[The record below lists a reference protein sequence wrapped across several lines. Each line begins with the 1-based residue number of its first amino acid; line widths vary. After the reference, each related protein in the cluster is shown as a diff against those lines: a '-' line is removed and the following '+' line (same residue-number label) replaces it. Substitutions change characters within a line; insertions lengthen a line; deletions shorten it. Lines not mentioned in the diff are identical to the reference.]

1 MKAIMRC
8 KKLSSMGSVAS
19 SLQHCYRE
27 RETPNAVPERTPQ
40 NQHGKAKT
48 TDEAMGRLRELLPA
62 KRRKDAVLAVEYVMT
77 ASPEWWEK
85 ASKAQQLEFFNQSSK
100 WLASKYGAQN
110 VFVATIH
117 RDETSPHLSAF
128 VVPLTKDGRLSA
140 KEFIGNRAQMTADQT
155 SFAKAVQ
162 HLGLERGVEGSK
174 ARHTSISEYYQR
186 VGSHVPKT
194 PDIDVPEPSLGDRLK
209 PAEYGQKVAESVLAQ
224 IGPEWNAIKA
234 KAQELESV
242 KKRVPELES
251 VARKAQKQAKAAQE
265 RAAHLVDLAE
275 LFSPAE
281 IAAARSRKAERDKA
295 EAERKQL
302 AARAAQKQ
310 KRIEALP
317 GLRAKTV
324 GAARTFVNH
333 ALAAIERASG
343 DPSKVEWPKVEGAA
357 AREAISQNGQSP
369 QSVTRAICELSPAR
383 VSKAAHAKVAEWVD
397 SVAPKYQQQYK
408 AKRGNSQG
416 LER

>member
-8 KKLSSMGSVAS
+8 KKLSSMGSVAGA
-19 SLQHCYRE
+19 LQHCYRE

-128 VVPLTKDGRLSA
+128 VVPRTKDGRLSA
-140 KEFIGNRAQMTADQT
+140 KEFIGNRTQMSADQT
-155 SFAKAVQ
+155 SFAEAVR

-174 ARHTSISEYYQR
+174 ARHTSISDYYRR
-186 VGSHVPKT
+186 VGSQTPKT
-194 PDIDVPEPSLGDRLK
+194 PAIDVPEPSMGDRLK

-234 KAQELESV
+234 KAQELEAV
-242 KKRVPELES
+242 KKRIPELES
-251 VARKAQKQAKAAQE
+251 TARKAQKQAKAAQE
-265 RAAHLVDLAE
+265 RAAHLADLAE

-281 IAAARSRKAERDKA
+281 IAAARARKAERDKA
-295 EAERKQL
+295 EADRKQQ
-302 AARAAQKQ
+302 AEKAAQKQ
-310 KRIEALP
+310 QRIDALP
-317 GLRAKTV
+317 VLARNTV
-324 GAARTFVNH
+324 GAERTFVAH
-333 ALAAIERASG
+333 ALQAIQQAGG
-343 DPSKVEWPKVEGAA
+343 DASKVRWTSVEGAA
-357 AREAISQNGQSP
+357 AQEAISKNGQSP
-369 QSVTRAICELSPAR
+369 EAVTKAICRLSPIRCNEA
-383 VSKAAHAKVAEWVD
+383 SHSAVAEWVT
-397 SVAPKYQQQYK
+397 SRAPQYQQLY
-408 AKRGNSQG
+408 AEKRGRSKG

>member
-186 VGSHVPKT
+186 VGSSAPKT

-251 VARKAQKQAKAAQE
+251 IARKAQKQAKAAQQ
-265 RAAHLVDLAE
+265 RAAHLADLAE

-302 AARAAQKQ
+302 ADRAAQKQ
-310 KRIEALP
+310 KRIEDLP
-317 GLRAKTV
+317 GLRRKSA
-324 GAARTFVNH
+324 GASHTFVEH
-333 ALAAIERASG
+333 ALRAIEQAGG
-343 DPSKVEWPKVEGAA
+343 DPAKVEWPKVEGAA
-357 AREAISQNGQSP
+357 AREAISKHGQSP
-369 QSVTRAICELSPAR
+369 ESVARAICELSPAR
-383 VSKAAHAKVAEWVD
+383 VNKAGHAKVAEWVA
-397 SVAPKYQQQYK
+397 SVAPKYEQQYK
-408 AKRGNSQG
+408 AERGSSKG

>member
-85 ASKAQQLEFFNQSSK
+85 ASKAQQLEFFNQSHK
-100 WLASKYGAQN
+100 WLASKYGKDN

-140 KEFIGNRAQMTADQT
+140 KEFIGNRTQMTADQT
-155 SFAKAVQ
+155 SFAEAVR

-186 VGSHVPKT
+186 VGSQTPKT
-194 PDIDVPEPSLGDRLK
+194 PAIDVPEPSMGDRLK
-209 PAEYGQKVAESVLAQ
+209 PAEYGQKVAKSVLAQ
-224 IGPEWNAIKA
+224 IGPGGTPSRPRPTSWSPSKSACPSW
-234 KAQELESV
+234 KAQPG
-242 KKRVPELES
+242 RP
-251 VARKAQKQAKAAQE
+251 
-265 RAAHLVDLAE
+265 
-275 LFSPAE
+275 
-281 IAAARSRKAERDKA
+281 RSRP
-295 EAERKQL
+295 KQRRSGQHTWLTWQSCL
-302 AARAAQKQ
+302 ALLKSP
-310 KRIEALP
+310 LP
-317 GLRAKTV
+317 G
-324 GAARTFVNH
+324 
-333 ALAAIERASG
+333 
-343 DPSKVEWPKVEGAA
+343 
-357 AREAISQNGQSP
+357 
-369 QSVTRAICELSPAR
+369 
-383 VSKAAHAKVAEWVD
+383 HAKPKETRLKPLKSSWPSGPLRSS
-397 SVAPKYQQQYK
+397 SVSMRC
-408 AKRGNSQG
+408 RG
-416 LER
+416 